1 MRERLGN
8 LADPGAEVERPSFSA
23 GIVSFPHPAAAQ
35 ADDMYALVEAALM
48 RGKAQSGER
57 IGIAE

>member
-1 MRERLGN
+1 MEPSPGRAEGA
-8 LADPGAEVERPSFSA
+8 LALPSFSA

-35 ADDMYALVEAALM
+35 PDDMYALVEAALM